1 MPLLYSKPRVKK
13 SASIQNTATEAT
25 THPATT
31 HRATESALQ
40 AKAMYDASRTGRRTK
55 SWQPTNTGPNSSI
68 QNLDTMRNRVRD
80 LGRNEWSS
88 EAATRTRTVDIVGT
102 GIVARSTAKN
112 PQLKAKLNALWAE
125 SCKEMDAD
133 GVLDFHGLT
142 ALATRSWDES
152 GEVFARIRYR
162 RLSDGLAVPM
172 QVQLIEGDQIP
183 LLNTTVYPG
192 LQDGNSIRSGIEI
205 DRIGRRVAVWAYK
218 THPGDGYVSSITDA
232 SLTRI
237 PIDEILHIFQPKRP
251 GARRGVPN
259 GISTVIKGKNVA
271 DYDDAVTEKAKI
283 QNLFSGVI
291 TRPAPAPGMENV
303 DPVTGQIIE
312 YADGSNSP
320 MVGLEPGGMIELA
333 PGENIVFSSPPP
345 VGVGYNDFMRQQYLA
360 ISSGRSVPYELL
372 TGDIVNV
379 SDRTLRVIIQNYRR
393 GIESDQWLTVIP
405 MLCQKIRDKWIDSCV
420 LAGLISISEVE
431 DARCVEWSPQA
442 WAYIHPVQD
451 AQSKIMEINAG
462 IASRDDVIA
471 SRGNDAEAVD
481 MSRSVGKKREVKLG
495 LSDAAD
501 KTTSKKLQAKLFA
514 MLDTDAD

>member
-1 MPLLYSKPRVKK
+1 MSLLYKNSKK
-13 SASIQNTATEAT
+13 SVPKKSTATV
-25 THPATT
+25 
-31 HRATESALQ
+31 HRVTPPSDIPSHVTKSAQ
-40 AKAMYDASRTGRRTK
+40 NAKAMYDASRTGRRTK
-55 SWQPTNTGPNSSI
+55 SWQPTNVGPNTSM
-68 QNLDTMRNRVRD
+68 QNLDTMRNRIRD

-102 GIVARSTAKN
+102 GIVGRSTAKN
-112 PQLKAKLNALWAE
+112 KDLKARLNRLWAE

-133 GVLDFHGLT
+133 GVLDFHGIT

-172 QVQLIEGDQIP
+172 QVQLIEGDQVP
-183 LLNTTVYPG
+183 LLNTTTYPG
-192 LQDGNSIRSGIEI
+192 LQQGNAIRSGIEF

-218 THPGDGYVSSITDA
+218 THPGDADISTITDT
-232 SLTRI
+232 SLARI
-237 PIDEILHIFQPKRP
+237 PIDEILHVFQPKRP

-420 LAGLISISEVE
+420 LAGLISLSEVE
-431 DARCVEWSPQA
+431 DARRVEWSPQA

-462 IASRDDVIA
+462 IASRDDVIS
-471 SRGNDAEAVD
+471 SRGNDPEAVD
-481 MSRSVGKKREVKLG
+481 ISRSVGQQREKILG
-495 LSDAAD
+495 IANSLPKSA
-501 KTTSKKLQAKLFA
+501 SPKLQAELFS
-514 MLDTDAD
+514 MLDDEV

>member
-1 MPLLYSKPRVKK
+1 MSLLFTKSKK
-13 SASIQNTATEAT
+13 SVSKQPTATVHRVT
-25 THPATT
+25 TPGNTPSHVTK
-31 HRATESALQ
+31 SAQ
-40 AKAMYDASRTGRRTK
+40 NAKAMYDASRTGRRTK
-55 SWQPTNTGPNSSI
+55 SWQPTNSGPNASLA
-68 QNLDTMRNRVRD
+68 NLDTIRNRNRD
-80 LGRNEWSS
+80 LNRNEWSS

-102 GIVARSTAKN
+102 GIVGRSTAKN
-112 PQLKAKLNALWAE
+112 PELKARINQLWSE
-125 SCKEMDAD
+125 SCKELDAD

-142 ALATRSWDES
+142 ALAARSWDES

-162 RLSDGLAVPM
+162 RLSDGLTVPM

-183 LLNTTVYPG
+183 LLNSTVYPG
-192 LQDGNSIRSGIEI
+192 LPTGNAIRSGIEF
-205 DRIGRRVAVWAYK
+205 DRIGRRVAIWAYK
-218 THPGDGYVSSITDA
+218 AHPGDADVSTITDT

-251 GARRGVPN
+251 GARRGLPN

-283 QNLFSGVI
+283 QNLFTGII

-303 DPVTGQIIE
+303 DPATGQIID
-312 YADGSNSP
+312 YDTGSDVP

-333 PGENIVFSSPPP
+333 PGEDIAFSNPPP

-420 LAGLISISEVE
+420 LAGLISLSEVE
-431 DARCVEWSPQA
+431 DARRVEWSPQA

-462 IASRDDVIA
+462 IASRDDVIS
-471 SRGNDAEAVD
+471 SRGNDPEAVD
-481 MSRSVGKKREVKLG
+481 QSRNVGKQREKLLG
-495 LSDAAD
+495 LVDATVGGVSA
-501 KTTSKKLQAKLFA
+501 KMQAKLFS
-514 MLDTDAD
+514 MFSDDDF